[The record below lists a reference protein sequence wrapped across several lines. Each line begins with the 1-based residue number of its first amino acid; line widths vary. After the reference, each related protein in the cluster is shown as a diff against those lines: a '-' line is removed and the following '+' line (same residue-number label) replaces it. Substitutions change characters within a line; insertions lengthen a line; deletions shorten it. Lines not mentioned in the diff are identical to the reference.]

1 MSGATVEIK
10 PAGSEGAG
18 GAIEV
23 ALEAGAAGA
32 VAEIARDE
40 IADQAALVEALS
52 AEISAMRD
60 ELRYLRERS
69 GYDDGPMLARLGELE
84 ARLAAMESD
93 DSDDAVVAD
102 GVVADAVVAGAAG
115 GAIVAESIEQ
125 TTAQPASATV
135 EEPEKRSRK
144 RKRHFL

>member
-1 MSGATVEIK
+1 
-10 PAGSEGAG
+10 
-18 GAIEV
+18 
-23 ALEAGAAGA
+23 

-40 IADQAALVEALS
+40 IAEQAALVEALS

-60 ELRYLRERS
+60 EIRYLRERS
-69 GYDDGPMLARLGELE
+69 GYDDGPMMARLGELE

-93 DSDDAVVAD
+93 DSDDAVVA
-102 GVVADAVVAGAAG
+102 GAAG
-115 GAIVAESIEQ
+115 GAIVAEAIEA
-125 TTAQPASATV
+125 TAAPPASETV